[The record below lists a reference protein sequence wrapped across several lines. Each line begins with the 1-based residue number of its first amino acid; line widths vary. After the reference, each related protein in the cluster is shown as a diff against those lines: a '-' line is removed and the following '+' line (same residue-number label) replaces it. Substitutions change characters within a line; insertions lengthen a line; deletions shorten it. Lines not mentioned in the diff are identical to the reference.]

1 MLEYLR
7 TIVEKANLTFYLNS
21 GGPGTTLSVIML
33 LAGIALVGWTLYTL
47 EREHH
52 IFSQF
57 TGITGPNGLKRMW
70 MFSHKPYMSV
80 LAVSGTLAGGFVA
93 VCLAVILLGIAVF
106 LLFLLIKFLLV
117 ALVWIGYAALIG
129 GALALFGGLRGES
142 GEAAGVGCGGVIIGG
157 PIVLFADT
165 LDSWGD
171 SFAQWGHNVLDNLN
185 FFDWLWNIVSGCWEL
200 VSVIALAPLA
210 VFLVIALAVI
220 LADVVAMAVEWA
232 VMRYYRVHQRC
243 PQCGGNDYDYIVQ
256 GKTYPVALR
265 PGVYGIFHHDFEG
278 VKVPTMML
286 NGKGALARQ
295 CRHCNHRVGMTG
307 EKQVFGTDLHTGFVG
322 APSTGKSWL
331 IYGALHR
338 LLERAGKRGR
348 QVDITSATDIKRMHR
363 LMESGGS
370 FQTVASQYTRA
381 VQVMID
387 RPDSRVPWH
396 LYWWDVAGE
405 NFDRALQPT
414 EMDFYRHVSS
424 IVFVIDPLLVDYG
437 AEQPSVKLAA
447 WLKQHSHRPVT
458 SLDDTLT
465 HLTNILERYG
475 RRLADIHITVVLVKA
490 DKGYIDQV
498 TGTPYTRATGDQ
510 LRSFVVS
517 HMRQRNLVTN
527 LDNEFASV
535 SFMAVSVADDTTV
548 DDDRL
553 INHLLALQEVEM

>member
-7 TIVEKANLTFYLNS
+7 SIVEKANLTFILNS

-33 LAGIALVGWTLYTL
+33 LIGIALVVWTLFIL

-57 TGITGPNGLKRMW
+57 TGVTGPNGLKRMW
-70 MFSHKPYMSV
+70 MFSPKPYMSMI
-80 LAVSGTLAGGFVA
+80 AVTGSMVGGFMVS
-93 VCLAVILLGIAVF
+93 CIAVILFGLAV
-106 LLFLLIKFLLV
+106 LALFWTIKILFII
-117 ALVWIGYAALIG
+117 LVWLGYAALIIG
-129 GALALFGGLRGES
+129 ILAVYGRET
-142 GEAAGVGCGGVIIGG
+142 AGFAGIAIGG
-157 PIVLFADT
+157 PIVAFEDT
-165 LDSWGD
+165 FNEWGD
-171 SFAQWGHNVLDNLN
+171 NFVKWGEATWKSLN
-185 FFDWLWNIVSGCWEL
+185 FFDWLWRIVSDCWEL
-200 VSVIALAPLA
+200 VTVIALAPLA
-210 VFLVIALAVI
+210 AFLLIALAVI
-220 LADVVAMAVEWA
+220 LTDGIAMAVEWA

-256 GKTYPVALR
+256 GRTYPVALR
-265 PGVYGIFHHDFEG
+265 PGVYGIFHHNFEG
-278 VKVPTMML
+278 VEVPTMML

-295 CRHCNHRVGMTG
+295 CRHCSHRVGMTG
-307 EKQVFGTDLHTGFVG
+307 DKQVFGTDLHTGFVG

-331 IYGALHR
+331 IYGALFR

-348 QVDITSATDIKRMHR
+348 QVDITTDTDIKRMHR

-370 FQTVASQYTRA
+370 FQTVATRYTRA
-381 VQVMID
+381 VQVMLD

-414 EMDFYRHVSS
+414 EMDFYRHVTS
-424 IVFVIDPLLVDYG
+424 IVLVIDPLLVDYG
-437 AEQPSVKLAA
+437 VEQPSVQLAA
-447 WLKQHSHRPVT
+447 WLKQHGHRAVT

-490 DKGYIDQV
+490 DKGYIDRV

-535 SFMAVSVADDTTV
+535 SFLAVSVADDTTV

-553 INHLLALQEVEM
+553 IDHLLALQGADKM